1 MVGQIWDENRVCRMR
16 NQAVF
21 RQRRLYQNNK
31 QVCKM
36 YTYTIVKHAV
46 VLTIL
51 CRLIPLILVRKLM
64 LGR

>member
-1 MVGQIWDENRVCRMR
+1 
-16 NQAVF
+16 
-21 RQRRLYQNNK
+21 
-31 QVCKM
+31 M